1 MYFFITNKFIDFSG
15 CKDIH
20 SSNGAIYPDEGI
32 LRRLLCLTRQ
42 IGE

>member
-20 SSNGAIYPDEGI
+20 SSNGAIYLDEGI
-32 LRRLLCLTRQ
+32 LGIPMSILQ
-42 IGE
+42 NK